1 VLAGQA
7 ERSGG
12 AIVYDGFPE
21 FEAAVDLLLSDT
33 ELLER
38 LGTNGRSYIEDRYR
52 WDDLMVRYE
61 DLLTRVVDAFDV
73 RGLRGTLGR

>member
-1 VLAGQA
+1 MLAGQA
-7 ERSGG
+7 KRSGG

-21 FEAAVDLLLSDT
+21 FEAAIDLLMGDA

-38 LGTNGRSYIEDRYR
+38 LGANGRAYVEDRYR

-61 DLLTRVVDAFDV
+61 DLLERVVDAFDV
-73 RGLRGTLGR
+73 RGLRGSLGR